1 MHGGLSGCMVSNVT
15 PKPSKISKVKNWVYT
30 KVNRVSCNVYN
41 LFFETTNEN
50 IEIITSRMLF
60 LQFTDKN
67 KIMKDENASHDALEA
82 INAVQQA
89 ADLIVKMD
97 ENLKEE
103 EDMLHERAI
112 RLRRQSAD
120 AFKLMDD
127 VKKIQKATCHM

>member
-1 MHGGLSGCMVSNVT
+1 M
-15 PKPSKISKVKNWVYT
+15 
-30 KVNRVSCNVYN
+30 RQRD
-41 LFFETTNEN
+41 EN
-50 IEIITSRMLF
+50 IEIINSRMLF

-67 KIMKDENASHDALEA
+67 KIMKEESASHDALEA

-127 VKKIQKATCHM
+127 VKKIQKATSFM

>member
-1 MHGGLSGCMVSNVT
+1 
-15 PKPSKISKVKNWVYT
+15 
-30 KVNRVSCNVYN
+30 
-41 LFFETTNEN
+41 
-50 IEIITSRMLF
+50 MLF

-127 VKKIQKATCHM
+127 VKKIQKATSHM